1 MIRLRSALLVLL
13 TALETLTGVGLT
25 AWEASSAMEKP
36 LIIRVFR
43 GKSKVKV
50 QPPAGLS
57 AERVFQQE
65 VLCRQRAELMVR
77 QRAAEYEATAMTR
90 FPQAMADFEYG
101 EEMLFCLE
109 NLGYRTDQ
117 P

>member
-1 MIRLRSALLVLL
+1 MIRLSMKLLVLM
-13 TALETLTGVGLT
+13 TALETLSGIGFP
-25 AWEASSAMEKP
+25 AWEAWSAPEKP
-36 LIIRVFR
+36 LVIQIFR

-77 QRAAEYEATAMTR
+77 QRAAEYEATAMSR
-90 FPQAMADFEYG
+90 FPQAMADFEYAV
-101 EEMLFCLE
+101 
-109 NLGYRTDQ
+109 
-117 P
+117 